1 MKTTIY
7 KSYFLLHIIVLIF
20 GFTGV
25 LGEAISLPSE
35 RIVWY
40 RVVIAVVS
48 LLVYS
53 AIFKKKI
60 LNVTKKQLLQ
70 YLVVGFIVALHWIT
84 FFYSIKISNVS
95 VALASLSSG
104 ALFTSFLEPLI
115 NNKKLLWY
123 EVLLGI
129 IIVFGLILIFNFSL
143 QYYLGIIVALVS
155 SFLAAIFGIFN
166 AKFSAENKNSTSI
179 TFYEMLGGVVILSL
193 YFLLTNQIDV
203 SFFSLSF
210 NDLILLI
217 ILGVVATSFAFVGIV
232 KVLQNVSAFTVA
244 LSINLE
250 PVYGILVALYLW
262 PEKEK
267 MHSGFYGGTLVIL
280 SALVINAILKKKYS
294 KVG

>member
-1 MKTTIY
+1 MKSAIN

-35 RIVWY
+35 RIVWF

-48 LLVYS
+48 LFIYCVVLKKN
-53 AIFKKKI
+53 IFSI
-60 LNVTKKQLLQ
+60 TKKQLIQ
-70 YLVVGFIVALHWIT
+70 YIGVGFIVALHWIS
-84 FFYSIKISNVS
+84 FFYAIKISNVS

-104 ALFTSFLEPLI
+104 ALFTSFLEPLL
-115 NNKKLLWY
+115 NKKKFLWY
-123 EVLLGI
+123 EALLGI
-129 IIVFGLILIFNFSL
+129 MIVFGLILIFNFSL
-143 QYYLGIIVALVS
+143 HYYMGIVVALIS
-155 SFLAAIFGIFN
+155 SFLAAVFGIFN
-166 AKFSAENKNSTSI
+166 ARFSAENKNSTSI
-179 TFYEMLGGVVILSL
+179 TFFEMLGGVILLSIYFLVTKQLDSSFFILS
-193 YFLLTNQIDV
+193 
-203 SFFSLSF
+203 S
-210 NDLILLI
+210 NDIVLLI

-250 PVYGILVALYLW
+250 PIYGILVALYLW

-267 MHSGFYGGTLVIL
+267 MDSGFYGGTLIIL
-280 SALVINAILKKKYS
+280 AALFTNAVLKKKYS